1 MKQSYAAAC
10 LKLAGLLATTA
21 LMPRAALAAD
31 CASLPQ
37 MSFPAVS
44 ITTATAEPT
53 GFTPPGAKLSLTA
66 PFCRVIGVATP
77 VAGSRIAFEVWL
89 PPAASWNGKFR
100 GEGSGGS
107 AGTINYPALAD
118 GLTRG
123 YATMANDNGH
133 TGSAWTFAQNPQ
145 AVIDFGYRAQHVTTI
160 DAKAILQAFYEAAP
174 RHSYFVGCSQGG
186 HHAQMEAQR
195 YPQDYDGIIAG
206 DPASNWIGQ
215 MLAEVRIGMVSTA
228 GGHDLPQ
235 PQLDLVTKTVLAQC
249 AGKDGGSPGDQFL
262 NDPRACHPDLAAL
275 QCKPGQDSQ
284 TCLSAP
290 QMQAV
295 QVIYDGTIDPS
306 TGQKITAGMAPGS
319 EAYWR
324 QVLVG
329 TPLPGGSSTSFFRD
343 GIFGDASYDF
353 SKFDFGR
360 DSAYAEGKLF
370 ADQTADS
377 ILDANNT
384 DLEPFRQAGGK
395 LIMYHGWADPFIASQ
410 ASIDIYAGIVGHDA
424 AAHGIP
430 FDLAQHGNIAA
441 IRDTQ
446 SFARLFMVPGLNHC
460 MGGPGVNSF
469 GGAYQ
474 PAGIPL
480 DRMHDMVDALDAW
493 VDQRIAP
500 DQIIASKY
508 TNDDPKQGVAFSRP
522 LCPYP
527 QAASYTGSGN
537 PADAANYTCAD
548 LKPQDNGPAIQ
559 GVNSLPNAI
568 P

>member
-1 MKQSYAAAC
+1 MQ
-10 LKLAGLLATTA
+10 TT
-21 LMPRAALAAD
+21 
-31 CASLPQ
+31 SLPG
-37 MSFPAVS
+37 VS
-44 ITTATAEPT
+44 ITAATTMDP
-53 GFTPPGAKLSLTA
+53 GFTPPGDKRSLST

-77 VAGSRIAFEVWL
+77 VAGSRITFEVWL
-89 PPAASWNGKFR
+89 PPAGTWNGKFR

-107 AGTINYPALAD
+107 AGTINYPALVD
-118 GLTRG
+118 GLARG

-133 TGSAWTFAQNPQ
+133 TGSSWTFAQNPE
-145 AVIDFGYRAQHVTTI
+145 AVVDFGYRAQHVSTV
-160 DAKAILQAFYEAAP
+160 DAKAIVQAFYGTAP
-174 RHSYFVGCSQGG
+174 RHAYFVGCSQGG

-195 YPQDYDGIIAG
+195 YPQDYDGILAG

-228 GGHDLPQ
+228 GGTDLPQ
-235 PQLDLVTKTVLAQC
+235 PQLDLVTKAVLAQC
-249 AGKDGGSPGDQFL
+249 AAKDGGAPGDQFL

-275 QCKPGQDSQ
+275 QCKPGQDGQ
-284 TCLSAP
+284 TCLSAA

-295 QVIYDGTIDPS
+295 QVIHDGTTDPS

-343 GIFGDASYDF
+343 GIFNDAKYDF
-353 SKFDFGR
+353 SNFNFAR
-360 DSAYAEGKLF
+360 DTAYTEGKLF
-370 ADQTADS
+370 ADQTAVG

-384 DLEPFRQAGGK
+384 NLEPFRQAGGK
-395 LIMYHGWADPFIASQ
+395 LIMYHGWADPFIAPQ

-424 AAHGIP
+424 QAHAIP
-430 FDLAQHGNIAA
+430 FDLSQRGNAA
-441 IRDTQ
+441 AVHDTQ

-460 MGGPGVNSF
+460 TGGPGVNSF

-493 VDQRIAP
+493 VDHGIAP
-500 DQIIASKY
+500 DKIIAAKY
-508 TNDDPKQGVAFSRP
+508 TNNDPKQGLAISRP

-527 QAASYTGSGN
+527 QAASYDGTGN
-537 PADAANYTCAD
+537 PADAASFSCAE
-548 LKPQDNGPAIQ
+548 LKPQENGPPLQ
-559 GVNSLPNAI
+559 GVNSFPNAI